1 MKTDE
6 FETKMATFLSWLSD
20 IGVKINSKAQ
30 LVDLRSDSPRG
41 RGRGVGVSPFLELY
55 PAITTSIHR
64 LVVLSGTAKDSAP
77 AILQVNELNSC

>member
-1 MKTDE
+1 METDE

-64 LVVLSGTAKDSAP
+64 LVV
-77 AILQVNELNSC
+77 